1 MPFFNEKGIKTYK
14 CNRLLAYF
22 SYFRP
27 VNRVLLTPMIPALI
41 IGYAGFMKTI
51 FRQSLLTLT
60 LSVLGLSLPFMISVL
75 LFMDSLYYET
85 NTRNVRAAARLL
97 VSSLPEELLRACF
110 AEGETDGLG
119 AWMPAVPAPYR
130 LTLIGPDGVV
140 LADSRFPAGELPNH
154 GDRPEVRAA
163 LSGNEGSAR
172 RGSESLGIELL
183 YAALPVYDS
192 AAGIA
197 GVFRLSMEAPAF
209 WRRISGAALPFLL
222 VGSVFFAA
230 ALGGIYLFS
239 RSLSGSFGRLVEIA
253 QSVHSHPADTFHQ
266 AISSPHLISDT
277 GEFITLEKALK
288 SMAAELSSRIEA
300 ARAEGRR
307 LEAILNGMSEAVF
320 AMDEKLTL
328 HMANRQA
335 RILFG
340 IDGEADVSSLS
351 LLEATRSTELEEA
364 AKNVLAG
371 NSGGEQEIG
380 CHTAA
385 VQRRF
390 RVFASSLNQ
399 PEHGGPEAAETP
411 GGVVM
416 VLGDIT
422 RLHKLEQVR
431 KDFAANVSHELR
443 TPIQIIKGFAET
455 LLDSPLDNREQI
467 RHVIEIIEKNSRNM
481 ENLTNDLLSLVSLED
496 EERARPKMEET
507 NTEMLLEEAAD
518 SVKFRAAEKKIP
530 IRVRCPPNL
539 PALLC
544 PALIAQALVNL
555 LDNAVKYSPPSSTVS
570 LEAERQAGEL
580 VISVKDEG
588 IGIPSEH
595 LDRIFERFYRVDR
608 SRSHDPGGTGLG
620 LAIVRHIALLHRGTV
635 EVESHAGEGSVFR
648 LRIPLSR

>member
-1 MPFFNEKGIKTYK
+1 
-14 CNRLLAYF
+14 
-22 SYFRP
+22 
-27 VNRVLLTPMIPALI
+27 V
-41 IGYAGFMKTI
+41 KTI

-60 LSVLGLSLPFMISVL
+60 LSVLGLSLPLMISVL

-85 NTRNVRAAARLL
+85 NTQNVRAAAGLL
-97 VSSLPEELLRACF
+97 ISSLPKELLSGCF
-110 AEGETDGLG
+110 TGGETAGLA
-119 AWMPAVPAPYR
+119 AWMAGLPAPYR
-130 LTLIGPDGVV
+130 LTIIGRDGTVI
-140 LADSRFPAGELPNH
+140 ADSRFFPSELPNH
-154 GDRPEVRAA
+154 GDRPEVKAA
-163 LSGNEGSAR
+163 LAGDEGLAR
-172 RGSESLGIELL
+172 RGSESLGVELL

-192 AAGIA
+192 GAGIA

-209 WRRISGAALPFLL
+209 WRRISGAAMPFLL
-222 VGSVFFAA
+222 AGGVFFMAVM
-230 ALGGIYLFS
+230 GGVYLFS
-239 RSLSGSFGRLVEIA
+239 RSLSGSFGRLVGIA
-253 QSVHSHPADTFHQ
+253 QSVHSHSADTFNR

-340 IDGEADVSSLS
+340 IDGEADISSLS
-351 LLEATRSTELEEA
+351 LLGATRSTELEEA
-364 AKNVLAG
+364 AKRVLAG
-371 NSGGEQEIG
+371 NSDGELEIE

-390 RVFASSLNQ
+390 RVFASSLAH
-399 PEHGGPEAAETP
+399 PDLAETP

-416 VLGDIT
+416 VLGDVT

-455 LLDSPLDNREQI
+455 LLNSPLDNREQI
-467 RHVIEIIEKNSRNM
+467 RHVIEIIEKNSQNM

-496 EERARPKMEET
+496 EGRARPRMEET
-507 NTEMLLEEAAD
+507 DLEQILEEAAG

-530 IRVRCPPNL
+530 IHIRCPPDL
-539 PALLC
+539 SAILC
-544 PALIAQALVNL
+544 PALIVQALVNL
-555 LDNAVKYSPPSSTVS
+555 LDNAVKYSPPSSQVF
-570 LEAERQAGEL
+570 LEAEQQAGEL

-620 LAIVRHIALLHRGTV
+620 LAIVRHIALIHRGTV

-648 LRIPLSR
+648 VRIPAKEVLEEFCR